1 MIDYQRLFHV
11 GVRVPD
17 LGAAMDEIG
26 HSMGV
31 TWAEH
36 SREPGPEPAGPRTA
50 DSRRST

>member
-26 HSMGV
+26 AS
-31 TWAEH
+31 T
-36 SREPGPEPAGPRTA
+36 PGSGIR
-50 DSRRST
+50 

>member
-31 TWAEH
+31 TWAERTRTRPRA
-36 SREPGPEPAGPRTA
+36 SGPRTA